1 MPHGAVDLRDLV
13 ANEIVQRRETG
24 HDVAAIE
31 QRFEALTAADEA
43 DRGGAPHGEI
53 TDSAGPLADLLDE
66 LDGLPAPT
74 TWEYEEPTP
83 WDDVRQSLSLPP
95 ARPPATL
102 EGELPDKVLGGW
114 LGRVAGNMLGKP
126 VENGDHWTPDH
137 LRSYLELADAWPLD
151 DYFPVL
157 EPMPAGY
164 ELRQCWVDTTRGRVH
179 GSSRDDDVD
188 YTVLGLHLWEKYG
201 SNLTSGDVA
210 DSWLLLLPLHQ
221 TYTAERVAY
230 RNLAMGL
237 RPPATATYRNPYRE
251 WIGAQIRGDAFG
263 FVHPGEP
270 AEAARFGYVDAAVS
284 HVANGIYGEM
294 WAAGLVAAAFTA
306 ANARETL
313 EVSLGVVP
321 PRSRLAEALRDVLD
335 MHARGL
341 DWETARDGIG
351 QRYGHYGWV
360 HTINNAAVVA
370 AGLLWGD
377 GDFTSS
383 IALTVLGGLDTDS
396 NGATAGSV
404 AGILCG
410 AGKIPPHWT
419 DPLEDRLRSALF
431 GFDGSRISE
440 LAGRT
445 LALIRA
451 RRQ

>member
-1 MPHGAVDLRDLV
+1 MPHDAVDLSDLV
-13 ANEIVQRRETG
+13 ENELVQLRETG
-24 HDVAAIE
+24 RDVTALD
-31 QRFEALTAADEA
+31 QRFQQLS
-43 DRGGAPHGEI
+43 APAG
-53 TDSAGPLADLLDE
+53 DSAGRAEAADGLRALLDE
-66 LDGLPAPT
+66 LADLDAQPAPAG
-74 TWEYEEPTP
+74 WNYEEPTA
-83 WDDVRQSLSLPP
+83 WDDLRQTLTLP
-95 ARPPATL
+95 AAA
-102 EGELPDKVLGGW
+102 EVAGAHVDSGALPDQVLGGW

-126 VENGDHWTPDH
+126 VEWGDHWTPQH

-157 EPMPAGY
+157 DPMPAQY
-164 ELRQCWVDTTRGRVH
+164 ELRQCWVNTTRGNVQ

-188 YTVLGLHLWEKYG
+188 YTILGLHLLERHG
-201 SNLTSGDVA
+201 PDLTSDDVA
-210 DSWLLLLPLHQ
+210 DSWLRLLPMHQ

-230 RNLAMGL
+230 RNLAAGL
-237 RPPATATYRNPYRE
+237 RPPATATFQNPYRE

-263 FVHPGEP
+263 YVSPGDL
-270 AEAARFGYVDAAVS
+270 AAAARLAYVDAAVS

-306 ANARETL
+306 STPRETL
-313 EVSLGVVP
+313 EASLAVVP

-335 MHARGL
+335 MHAAGL
-341 DWETARDGIG
+341 DWDTARAGIG
-351 QRYGHYGWV
+351 ERYGHYGWV
-360 HTINNAAVVA
+360 HTINNAAVIA

-377 GDFTSS
+377 GDFTAS

-410 AGKIPPHWT
+410 AGKIPSNWT
-419 DPLEDRLRSALF
+419 DPLQDTLRSALF

-445 LALIRA
+445 LALARA
-451 RRQ
+451 GRQ